1 MAISCTAEYEAYP
14 PHQEVVCWATVTL
27 KAPYI
32 PRVPVDIVAVIDKSR
47 SMKGE
52 KLSLVKKTLH
62 IVVDQCRFTETY
74 NVNKISHS

>member
-32 PRVPVDIVAVIDKSR
+32 PRVPVDIVAVIDKSG
-47 SMKGE
+47 SMDGE
-52 KLSLVKKTLH
+52 KLSLVKETLH
-62 IVVDQCRFTETY
+62 FMVDQCMLLQKLT
-74 NVNKISHS
+74 V